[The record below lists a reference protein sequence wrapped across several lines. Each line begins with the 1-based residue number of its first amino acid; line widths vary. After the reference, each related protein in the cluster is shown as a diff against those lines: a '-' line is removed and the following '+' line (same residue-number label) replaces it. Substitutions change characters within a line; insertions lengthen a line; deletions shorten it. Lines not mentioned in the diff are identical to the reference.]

1 MTFKER
7 GEIGNNAESRAESY
21 FSKGGYF
28 ITRYGMDAKDLKNAY
43 TQWKH
48 LPSLVAS
55 TPDFV
60 VVAKEIPYFLE
71 VKACGKFLKLKLH
84 DIDNYKEWNEGIF
97 PEMKLL
103 LFVYSSYLN
112 RHFILTF
119 DKMLNLVKSNNYAID
134 RYENNKKP
142 FYSIPLE
149 DLK

>member
-84 DIDNYKEWNEGIF
+84 DIDNYKEWNMGIF
-97 PEMKLL
+97 PDMKLI
-103 LFVYSSYLN
+103 LFIYSTTYN
-112 RHFILTF
+112 KHHILSF
-119 DKMLNLVKSNNYAID
+119 DKMLNLVKSNNYPID

-142 FYSIPLE
+142 FYLIPLE
-149 DLK
+149 DLE

>member
-7 GEIGNNAESRAESY
+7 GEIGDNAECRAESY
-21 FSKGGYF
+21 FKKGGYF
-28 ITRYGMDAKDLKNAY
+28 ITRYGIDAKDLKDAY
-43 TQWKH
+43 VQWKH

-142 FYSIPLE
+142 FYLIPLE
-149 DLK
+149 DLE